1 MQQLTNTL
9 EDIEI
14 KADNI
19 TFEELLENYLLDNIE
34 ELLLYI
40 GDGKYDCSRKN

>member
-9 EDIEI
+9 EDINV
-14 KADNI
+14 KADII

-40 GDGKYDCSRKN
+40 GDGKYGCN

>member
-9 EDIEI
+9 EDIKI
-14 KADNI
+14 KANII

-40 GDGKYDCSRKN
+40 GDGKYDCN

>member
-9 EDIEI
+9 EGS

-40 GDGKYDCSRKN
+40 GDGKYDCNRKN

>member
-9 EDIEI
+9 EDIKI

-19 TFEELLENYLLDNIE
+19 TFEELLEDYLLDNIE
-34 ELLLYI
+34 ELFLEN
-40 GDGKYDCSRKN
+40 GGGKYSYN